1 MVTLHTDT
9 TVNALVETKPLKK
22 GIYVP
27 VLTFFKGQHG
37 AELDVET
44 FEKHVAYVASSG
56 VAGIVV
62 LGSTGEAVSLTDE
75 ERATLVASARKAMDA
90 SGHGDMPLIAGA
102 GGHSIVTASASLA
115 AMAQAG
121 ASHALV
127 LPSSYYPNQ
136 LGVTAAL
143 EFYNA
148 IADSTPL
155 PILIY
160 SYPGVC
166 SGINLSSDIT
176 RSLSAHPRIRGVK
189 HTDHD
194 IGKMARNCAL
204 PAAAGDGQG
213 FFVLGGASDYLIG
226 ALAVGAHGTITG
238 MGNIAPRAVV
248 EAQKLFDQ
256 GHHKEAVALQHI
268 ISVAEWELGKGGV
281 PVHKALVQAFHGYG
295 GLPRA
300 PLQPTAKAT
309 IVEATQGF
317 EQLMDVE
324 RQLLARSS

>member
-1 MVTLHTDT
+1 
-9 TVNALVETKPLKK
+9 
-22 GIYVP
+22 
-27 VLTFFKGQHG
+27 
-37 AELDVET
+37 
-44 FEKHVAYVASSG
+44 
-56 VAGIVV
+56 
-62 LGSTGEAVSLTDE
+62 
-75 ERATLVASARKAMDA
+75 
-90 SGHGDMPLIAGA
+90 MPLIAGA
-102 GGHSIVTASASLA
+102 GGHSIVTARASLT

-136 LGVTAAL
+136 LGVPGAL
-143 EFYNA
+143 DFYTA
-148 IADSTPL
+148 IADTTPL

-204 PAAAGDGQG
+204 PAAAGNADQ
-213 FFVLGGASDYLIG
+213 FFVLGGASDYLIA

-248 EAQKLFDQ
+248 QVQKLSEQ
-256 GHHKEAVALQHI
+256 GHHKQARQLQHI

-281 PVHKALVQAFHGYG
+281 PVHKAVVQAFHGYG

-300 PLQPTAKAT
+300 PLQPTAKAA
-309 IVEATQGF
+309 VLEAQQGF
-317 EQLMDVE
+317 RHLMEVE
-324 RQLLARSS
+324 SELEARAKP

>member
-1 MVTLHTDT
+1 MV
-9 TVNALVETKPLKK
+9 ALEVVSSVEALPETKTLKR

-27 VLTFFKGQHG
+27 VLTFFTGEHG
-37 AELDVET
+37 AVLDLEA
-44 FEKHVAYVASSG
+44 FEKHIAYVATSG
-56 VAGIVV
+56 VAGIVA
-62 LGSTGEAVSLTDE
+62 LGSTGEAVSLTDDE
-75 ERATLVASARKAMDA
+75 KVTLVRSTRKAMNA
-90 SGHGDMPLIAGA
+90 CGCSDMPLIAGA
-102 GGHSIVTASASLA
+102 GGHSVVTARASLA
-115 AMAQAG
+115 AMASAG

-136 LGVTAAL
+136 LGAPAAL
-143 EFYNA
+143 DFYTA
-148 IADSTPL
+148 IADSSPI

-166 SGINLSSDIT
+166 SGINLSSDVT
-176 RSLSAHPRIRGVK
+176 RKLSHHPRIRGVK

-204 PAAAGDGQG
+204 PAAAGDGVH

-248 EAQKLFDQ
+248 QLQRLFDQ
-256 GHHKEAVALQHI
+256 GRHPEATELQHI
-268 ISVAEWELGKGGV
+268 VSLAEWELGKGGV
-281 PVHKALVQAFHGYG
+281 PMHKALVDSFHGYG

-300 PLQPTAKAT
+300 PLQPSPKETVQQAVTAFHRLMQ
-309 IVEATQGF
+309 VEQ
-317 EQLMDVE
+317 E
-324 RQLLARSS
+324 LAKST